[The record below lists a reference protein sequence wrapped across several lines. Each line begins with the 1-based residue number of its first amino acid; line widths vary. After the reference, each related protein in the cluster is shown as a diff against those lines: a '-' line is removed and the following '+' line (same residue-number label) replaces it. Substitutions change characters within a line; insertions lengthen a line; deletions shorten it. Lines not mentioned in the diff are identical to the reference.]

1 MKRNLMIIMLT
12 LVLQGAVAQDYIV
25 KLNGDE
31 IPARVLEVTLED
43 VVYHHPDSTETLTS
57 RIPKAE
63 VFMIRFEN
71 GTKEVFTQNLPENDT
86 ATAGVLS
93 PVELHQLGTQD
104 AIQYYKGNG
113 VMWGSAASTAVV
125 FPYGLAGAVILGIM
139 PPDVH
144 PDKVSDPALLAY
156 PEYVMG
162 YEKQAKKKR
171 RRKALAGAGI
181 GSAVAVTVIS
191 IAFVSLMN
199 NFQ

>member
-1 MKRNLMIIMLT
+1 MLT
-12 LVLQGAVAQDYIV
+12 LVLQGAVAQDYII

-43 VVYHHPDSTETLTS
+43 VVYHHPDSAEVLTF

-71 GTKEVFTQNLPENDT
+71 GTKEVFTQNQAENDT

-93 PVELHQLGTQD
+93 PDQLFQLGTQD
-104 AIQYYKGNG
+104 ALQYYKGNG
-113 VMWGSAASTAVV
+113 VMWGSAASTAVF
-125 FPYGLAGAVILGIM
+125 FPFGLAGAVVLGIM

-144 PDKVSDPALLAY
+144 PNKVSDAALLAY
-156 PEYVMG
+156 PEYVLG

-171 RRKALAGAGI
+171 RKKALAGAGI
-181 GSAVAVTVIS
+181 GSAVAVTVIG
-191 IAFVSLMN
+191 IAFASLMSD
-199 NFQ
+199 FQ